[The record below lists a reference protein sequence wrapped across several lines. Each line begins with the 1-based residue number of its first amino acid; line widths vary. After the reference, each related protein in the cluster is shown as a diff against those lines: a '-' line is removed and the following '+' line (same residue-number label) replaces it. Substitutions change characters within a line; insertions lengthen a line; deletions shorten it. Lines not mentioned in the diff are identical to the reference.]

1 MLKIIL
7 LTSVVSVSCFSAGR
21 VHYSGLQIQQPLGTA
36 FKMTPDPSN
45 IWSFHETYKIT
56 QTGSHSVKVLVDFDN
71 NGKMDTEYKDVRVMI
86 TDISIDRAG
95 NRFLGNAPLLYDLFL
110 VDDKGKRWS
119 PTLIGS
125 FADHVGVVHYCD
137 ALRTP
142 LVLPVDSGLR
152 VEFYAKRLGGVQ
164 DDVHIQLIGRLV
176 TL

>member
-1 MLKIIL
+1 MIKTIIL
-7 LTSVVSVSCFSAGR
+7 ASCAFGMFTIAAPR
-21 VHYSGLQIQQPLGTA
+21 LVYSDLQLQSPPGSA

-45 IWSFHETYKIT
+45 IWSFHEDIT
-56 QTGSHSVKVLVDFDN
+56 PTGTKQSFPVIVDFDN

-95 NRFLGNAPLLYDLFL
+95 NRFLGNAPLLSDLFL

-119 PTLIGS
+119 PTLTGS
-125 FADHVGVVHYCD
+125 FADHVGVVHYRD